1 MAFLIHL
8 LQELKTKVL
17 LIRVIWVPQ
26 IPLLYQV
33 RDWILVTLFFP
44 SFIPGESDDFH
55 LLDLCSY
62 FLSYQVRDWLLVTLF
77 FPSFIPGEADDFHLL
92 DLCSYFL
99 LWIRATSSFCGLE
112 WLPPSV
118 DSSDFLFLWTW
129 ASSFSN
135 LNLVIGSLRS
145 V

>member
-62 FLSYQVRDWLLVTLF
+62 FL
-77 FPSFIPGEADDFHLL
+77 
-92 DLCSYFL
+92 